1 MRLLDRYV
9 IRNFVQVY
17 FYCIAGF
24 TSIWLIFDVSDNI
37 SSFIDN
43 HIRLSLVARYYAT
56 QIPQVLIILLPVALL
71 LSLLFALGRMSRSNE
86 IVSMLTAGVSL
97 PRVLLP
103 LIGIGLL
110 TVAASMALN
119 YSLAPHAELARKKFL
134 SEAQSRPATQIQGQV
149 FRNRTDLRTWFIQN
163 FRLGDNMFNNV
174 QVLQQDANDNIVM
187 SYVAARAYY
196 RPETKTWDLEN
207 VRLAYYD
214 AAGNITKEEFRPTL
228 TIEHWSETPFRL
240 SSANVQ
246 AESLSVPELREYL
259 HFNADFPP
267 TLLAPF
273 RTHFQYRLA
282 LPWTC
287 LVVVCIAAPL
297 GIGYSRRG
305 VLSSV
310 AAAVILVF
318 SNNFLVHLFLALG
331 EGDRV
336 PGWIAAWTPNIL
348 FAAIGLYLL
357 YLRAS
362 NREPPSFNLVC
373 RAAYSCAMNPLP
385 NEWAIKHRA
394 DSCAVTQRPFV
405 PGEYFYTLLYHGADG
420 YRREDLSEEAWQNR
434 NENIRPFSFWKS
446 RYEPLPPKPAEPV
459 PKESAEQL
467 FRRLMASDSP
477 PANACYVLA
486 AMLERKRVLKQVKT
500 ESRDRDAFSFT
511 NRAPQA
517 TCSSCLTRNCAWT
530 NWKMCRTRWQSY
542 FAEPRKTDNV

>member
-24 TSIWLIFDVSDNI
+24 ISIWLIFDVSDNI
-37 SSFIDN
+37 STFIDE
-43 HIRLSLVARYYAT
+43 HISVWLVVRYYAT
-56 QIPQVLIILLPVALL
+56 QIPQVLIILLPVSLL
-71 LSLLFALGRMSRSNE
+71 LSLLFALGQMSRSNE

-119 YSLAPHAELARKKFL
+119 YSLAPHAELARKYFL
-134 SEAQSRPATQIQGQV
+134 SEAQARPARNVQGQI

-163 FRLGDNMFNNV
+163 FRLGDKTFNNV

-187 SYVAARAYY
+187 SYVAGRANY
-196 RPETKTWDLEN
+196 RSETKTWNLEN

-214 AAGNITKEEFRPTL
+214 ATGNITKEEFRPALTL
-228 TIEHWSETPFRL
+228 EHWSETPFRL
-240 SSANVQ
+240 GSANVQ
-246 AESLSVPELREYL
+246 AEFLSFPELREYL
-259 HFNADFPP
+259 YFNSDFPA

-273 RTHFQYRLA
+273 RTHLQYRLA

-318 SNNFLVHLFLALG
+318 SMNFLVHLFLALG

-348 FAAIGLYLL
+348 FAGIGLYLL

-362 NREPPSFNLVC
+362 NREPPSFNLF
-373 RAAYSCAMNPLP
+373 AM
-385 NEWAIKHRA
+385 
-394 DSCAVTQRPFV
+394 
-405 PGEYFYTLLYHGADG
+405 
-420 YRREDLSEEAWQNR
+420 RR
-434 NENIRPFSFWKS
+434 
-446 RYEPLPPKPAEPV
+446 
-459 PKESAEQL
+459 
-467 FRRLMASDSP
+467 M
-477 PANACYVLA
+477 
-486 AMLERKRVLKQVKT
+486 
-500 ESRDRDAFSFT
+500 
-511 NRAPQA
+511 
-517 TCSSCLTRNCAWT
+517 
-530 NWKMCRTRWQSY
+530 
-542 FAEPRKTDNV
+542 FAR